1 MKALVINGVGK
12 IALEQVTDPVIE
24 KQTDAII
31 ALTMTTIC
39 GTDLHSVRGTIPG
52 YKPGT
57 VLGHEGVGIVEQ
69 IGSEVKNFKVGD
81 RVIVPSTIGCGV
93 CAYCKKGLY
102 SQCDNA
108 NPMGPESG
116 TAFYGGPQTAGALDG
131 MQAEKVRV
139 PYADVN
145 LIAVSAELSD
155 DQIIL
160 LSDILPTSYMAV
172 ENIFPQKDDV
182 VAVFGCGIVG
192 QLAILCLKQMGIKKI
207 FAIDRLPYRLN
218 IAEAQGAHPINFDQ
232 VDPVK
237 ELKKLTHGQGP
248 NKVIDAVGIDAE
260 QPSDTAAW
268 FKELIGITNFKEE
281 AKKVTL
287 ETNPQ
292 GDNWVQ
298 GDGPSQVLRWAVDA
312 VAKAGVVSIIGVY
325 TELLDAF
332 PIGQAMGKNL
342 TITMGNCNHRKYFP
356 KLLDLV
362 KNGQVDLRPFL
373 TQHKPFTDIVEC
385 YKNFDKRED
394 GWLKVALKIR

>member
-12 IALEQVTDPVIE
+12 IALEQVADPIIE

-93 CAYCKKGLY
+93 CAYCKKELY

-116 TAFYGGPQTAGALDG
+116 TAFYGGPQTAGSFPG

-145 LIAVSAELSD
+145 LISVPTDLSD
-155 DQIIL
+155 EQVIL

-192 QLAILCLKQMGIKKI
+192 QLAILCLKQRGIKKI

-237 ELKKLTHGQGP
+237 ELKRLTNGHGP

-342 TITMGNCNHRKYFP
+342 TVTMGNCNHRKYFP
-356 KLLDLV
+356 KLLDWV
-362 KNGQVDLRPFL
+362 VQGKVDLRPFL
-373 TQHKPFTDIVEC
+373 TQYKPFNEIVEC
-385 YKNFDKRED
+385 YKNFDRRED
-394 GWLKVALKIR
+394 GWLKVALKI